1 MKKTLLTLAIG
12 FLSFSS
18 FSQVVFSV
26 ESPVTI
32 TYGLTYANENGADWG
47 SPDLLDPANVV
58 IDTIALA
65 RDLSPTADS
74 LMCEA
79 ATANSLNG
87 KIAML
92 YRGDCQFGL
101 KAKMAQNAGA
111 VAVIIVNNV
120 AGEPIGMAAG
130 DSGVNVT
137 IPVVMISQ
145 QDGAAIRAMM
155 GDGIPVV
162 VFIGNKTG
170 YYPNDLG
177 TNRSKILIPR
187 QMAIPAALA
196 TNGTEFNFKTGAWV
210 HNYGYNNLGG
220 VKLEAKV
227 SYNDNILYTE
237 ESAPVSISAGDS
249 TYITFANLFSEASY
263 QPGEYKLV
271 YTITSD
277 STDSYN
283 ADNIIE
289 TRFNLTEDLFSLARL
304 DANGLPSNE
313 GGSRPTAT
321 PFSFFS
327 QCVVF
332 RNTNA
337 SRLGAQGMYF
347 SASKNATDGDMEG
360 EQIDV
365 TASKWNNV
373 FNTLSDILPANLTQA
388 DIDNALSVQEEI
400 TSGTYIYQSALA
412 DTMLYVPFQTPFG
425 LEDNQRYLFCVTSS
439 TELVFLGYERTTKYD
454 AVEAE
459 DDQPTQ
465 TIVASGSNSFGFQGG
480 DVPTIG
486 LRTFPIAE
494 LGVANIKQIEAAAFP
509 NPANSDITVR
519 VKGYK
524 GAASLTVTDV
534 AGKVVAANDVT
545 IAADGSFNMNV
556 SELNNGMYI
565 FNLVYADG
573 NNSKFN
579 VVVSK

>member
-1 MKKTLLTLAIG
+1 
-12 FLSFSS
+12 
-18 FSQVVFSV
+18 
-26 ESPVTI
+26 
-32 TYGLTYANENGADWG
+32 
-47 SPDLLDPANVV
+47 
-58 IDTIALA
+58 
-65 RDLSPTADS
+65 
-74 LMCEA
+74 
-79 ATANSLNG
+79 
-87 KIAML
+87 
-92 YRGDCQFGL
+92 
-101 KAKMAQNAGA
+101 
-111 VAVIIVNNV
+111 
-120 AGEPIGMAAG
+120 
-130 DSGVNVT
+130 
-137 IPVVMISQ
+137 
-145 QDGAAIRAMM
+145 
-155 GDGIPVV
+155 
-162 VFIGNKTG
+162 
-170 YYPNDLG
+170 
-177 TNRSKILIPR
+177 
-187 QMAIPAALA
+187 
-196 TNGTEFNFKTGAWV
+196 
-210 HNYGYNNLGG
+210 
-220 VKLEAKV
+220 
-227 SYNDNILYTE
+227 
-237 ESAPVSISAGDS
+237 
-249 TYITFANLFSEASY
+249 
-263 QPGEYKLV
+263 
-271 YTITSD
+271 
-277 STDSYN
+277 
-283 ADNIIE
+283 
-289 TRFNLTEDLFSLARL
+289 
-304 DANGLPSNE
+304 
-313 GGSRPTAT
+313 
-321 PFSFFS
+321 
-327 QCVVF
+327 
-332 RNTNA
+332 
-337 SRLGAQGMYF
+337 MYF

-373 FNTLSDILPANLTQA
+373 FNTLSDIIPANAQQA
-388 DIDNALSVQEEI
+388 DLDNALSIQEEI
-400 TSGTYIYQSALA
+400 TSGTYIYQSALT

>member
-1 MKKTLLTLAIG
+1 MKKTLLTLAVG

-26 ESPVTI
+26 ESPVTV
-32 TYGLTYANENGADWG
+32 TYGLTYSNSGGAADWG
-47 SPDLLDPANVV
+47 SPDLMDPANVV
-58 IDTIALA
+58 IDTLKLA
-65 RDLSPTADS
+65 RDLSPTADT
-74 LMCEA
+74 LMCQA
-79 ATANSLNG
+79 AAPGSLTG
-87 KIAML
+87 KIAVL
-92 YRGDCQFGL
+92 YRGSCEFGF
-101 KAKMAQNAGA
+101 KAKQAQDAGA
-111 VAVIIVNNV
+111 IAVVIINN
-120 AGEPIGMAAG
+120 AAG
-130 DSGVNVT
+130 DAIPMGGGAEGLNVT

-145 QDGAAIRAMM
+145 QDGAAVRALM
-155 GDGIPVV
+155 DGGPVV

-187 QMAIPAALA
+187 QLAIPAALA

-210 HNYGYNNLGG
+210 HNYGFNNIGG
-220 VKLEAKV
+220 IKLEAKV
-227 SYNDNILYTE
+227 SYNDNVLYTE
-237 ESAPVSISAGDS
+237 LSAPVSINAGDS
-249 TYITFANLFSEASY
+249 TYITFANIFSEASY
-263 QPGEYKLV
+263 QPGEYKLI

-277 STDSYN
+277 SIDDYN

-289 TRFNLTEDLFSLARL
+289 TKFNLTEDMFSLARL
-304 DANGLPSNE
+304 DANGLPTID

-332 RNTNA
+332 RNANA
-337 SRLGAQGMYF
+337 SRLGVQGMYF

-360 EQIDV
+360 EQIDI

-388 DIDNALSVQEEI
+388 DIDNALSNQEEI
-400 TSGTYIYQSALA
+400 TSGSYFYQSALT

-439 TELVFLGYERTTKYD
+439 TELVFLGYERTTKYE

-465 TIVASGSNSFGFQGG
+465 TIVASGANSFGFQGG

-486 LRTFPIAE
+486 VRTFPIAE
-494 LGVANIKQIEAAAFP
+494 LGVADIKQIEAAAFP

-534 AGKVVAANDVT
+534 AGKVVVANDVT

-565 FNLVYADG
+565 FNLIYADG